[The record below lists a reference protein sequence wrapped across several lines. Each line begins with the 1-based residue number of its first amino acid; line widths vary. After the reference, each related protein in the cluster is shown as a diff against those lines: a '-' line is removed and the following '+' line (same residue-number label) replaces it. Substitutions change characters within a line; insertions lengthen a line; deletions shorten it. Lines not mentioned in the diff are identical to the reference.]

1 MLLCHNRCSM
11 FNVLLHKTI
20 MYIIYKFA
28 VENTAIS
35 TTVPLNELTIKGR
48 GLTHAF
54 SPNRSNR
61 VSLAPEG
68 DVSGHSERLA
78 NKWEW
83 KDSGGEKHFIAK

>member
-35 TTVPLNELTIKGR
+35 TTAPLNELTIKGR

-68 DVSGHSERLA
+68 DVSGHSERQP